1 MTQEEFIHSKGN
13 YFHLRLMKYTVTASE
28 MSTGD
33 ELQLIKDNNYAL
45 VFDFP
50 EGKYSI
56 KWNNLVELSNQDIE
70 DFKDDYPEVEFE
82 DSSQNTNLFKIDK

>member
-45 VFDFP
+45 VFHFP
-50 EGKYSI
+50 EGNYSI
-56 KWNNLVELSNQDIE
+56 KWNDLVELSNQDLE
-70 DFKDDYPEVEFE
+70 DFKEDYPEVEFE

>member
-1 MTQEEFIHSKGN
+1 MTEQEFIYSKGN

-56 KWNNLVELSNQDIE
+56 KWDDLVIKSNNDLEE
-70 DFKDDYPEVEFE
+70 FKKDYPAIEFD
-82 DSSQNTNLFKIDK
+82 DSEENTELFILQ